1 MHAYNLKTMNNP
13 RVRPFLF
20 VALFAALFAQA
31 VLAANPGQCPAIH
44 RPMPTAEERQHLEPA
59 YILRCFLSIEE
70 LDLVAGALDHDAQ
83 TTATD
88 PAFDSGQLNPDGSMR
103 PPLSAA
109 QIAAL
114 IKMHS
119 VLDQDMRAGAIIR
132 KFIPNSDVGGFL
144 FGRIVIGSATSPQIV
159 PTNTVRGF
167 VGLERNTNGLG
178 AGETVAALGLDFET
192 GALGQF
198 TDATPIPFRRK
209 ISAEV
214 LAHGLHSI
222 RHVMIAQAAS
232 DAKIPLAK
240 DLRDAA
246 IRAAASFSSR
256 SLEMNRSGQSNPY
269 TGLGYSADISV
280 LTIKVNDGDAGYPLH
295 LNEEDVMTV
304 PTPLAVGDE
313 LLRRKADGSDA
324 SERVVARY
332 LAVRNPDGTV
342 TNQWVMVPGLPKAL
356 ALYYNGLFNQAKAR
370 VVAAGG

>member
-1 MHAYNLKTMNNP
+1 MNKMK
-13 RVRPFLF
+13 RLVFFLF
-20 VALFAALFAQA
+20 LAPAFFAQA
-31 VLAANPGQCPAIH
+31 ALAANPGQCPAVH
-44 RPMPTAEERQHLEPA
+44 RPMPTAEERQHLEPQ

-70 LDLVAGALDHDAQ
+70 LDLVTGSLDHDAQ

-144 FGRIVIGSATSPQIV
+144 FGRTVIGSPASPQV
-159 PTNTVRGF
+159 VTTNTVRGF

-192 GALGQF
+192 GATGQF
-198 TDATPIPFRRK
+198 TDDAGVRFRRK
-209 ISAEV
+209 ISAEI

-222 RHVMIAQAAS
+222 RHVMSAQAAS

-246 IRAAASFSSR
+246 IAAAASFSGR

-269 TGLGYSADISV
+269 TGLGYSADIGV
-280 LTIKVNDGDAGYPLH
+280 LTIKPNDGDAGYPLH

-313 LLRRKADGSDA
+313 LLMRKADGSDR

-332 LAVRNPDGTV
+332 LPVRNADGTV
-342 TNQWVMVPGLPKAL
+342 TNQWLMARNLPKAL
-356 ALYYNGLFNQAKAR
+356 ARYYNGLFNQAKAR
-370 VVAAGG
+370 VLAAGG